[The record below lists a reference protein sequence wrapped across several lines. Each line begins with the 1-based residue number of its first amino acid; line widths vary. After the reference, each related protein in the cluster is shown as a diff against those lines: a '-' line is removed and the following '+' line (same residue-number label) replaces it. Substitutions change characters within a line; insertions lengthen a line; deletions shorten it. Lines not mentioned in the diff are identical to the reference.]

1 MSDKLEKR
9 SRNNK
14 VQLKG
19 RMKSFIM
26 FLPNMVMLLGRLMK
40 DSRVPTAEKALFA
53 AAIVY
58 VISPLDFIPDV
69 FPFIGQVD
77 DIYVVALTLIRL
89 ISRTNE
95 DVVRENWSGG
105 GDIVGLIDSVA
116 SLAPTFLPKRIS
128 RVLQN
133 RVELAPAGQILR
145 NVTDR
150 RQPVVIEVKPEA
162 ETLKEARQAASSAK
176 PVRSR

>member
-1 MSDKLEKR
+1 MSEKIVKR
-9 SRNNK
+9 SRKNK
-14 VQLKG
+14 LQLKG
-19 RMKSFIM
+19 RMRSFLM
-26 FLPNMVMLLGRLMK
+26 FLPNMVMLLGRLLK
-40 DSRVPTAEKALFA
+40 DSRVPKAEKALFL

-89 ISRTNE
+89 INRTNE

-105 GDIVGLIDSVA
+105 GDVVSLIDSIA
-116 SLAPTFLPKRIS
+116 SIAPTFLPKRIS

-133 RVELAPAGQILR
+133 RVELAPAGQIIG
-145 NVTDR
+145 NITDR
-150 RQPVVIEVKPEA
+150 RQPVVIEVRPET
-162 ETLKEARQAASSAK
+162 ERIVDGASPLGAK
-176 PVRSR
+176 PVKSR

>member
-1 MSDKLEKR
+1 MSDKIEKR
-9 SRNNK
+9 ARRGK
-14 VQLKG
+14 IQLKG
-19 RMKSFIM
+19 RMRSFIM
-26 FLPNMVMLLGRLMK
+26 FLPNMVMLLGRLLK

-77 DIYVVALTLIRL
+77 DVYVVALTLIRL
-89 ISRTNE
+89 INRTNE

-105 GDIVGLIDSVA
+105 GDIVGMIDSIA

-150 RQPVVIEVKPEA
+150 RQPVVIEVKPEVEKLSGRRVA
-162 ETLKEARQAASSAK
+162 PHDAK
-176 PVRSR
+176 ATKTH

>member
-1 MSDKLEKR
+1 MSDKLEKP
-9 SRNNK
+9 SQKNK

-19 RMKSFIM
+19 RMRSFIM

-128 RVLQN
+128 RVLRN

-162 ETLKEARQAASSAK
+162 ATLKEARQAASSAK
-176 PVRSR
+176 PARSR

>member
-1 MSDKLEKR
+1 
-9 SRNNK
+9 
-14 VQLKG
+14 
-19 RMKSFIM
+19 M

-58 VISPLDFIPDV
+58 VISPIDFIPDV

-77 DIYVVALTLIRL
+77 DMYVVALCLIRL
-89 ISRTNE
+89 INRTNE

-105 GDIVGLIDSVA
+105 GDIVGMIDSIA

-150 RQPVVIEVKPEA
+150 RQPVVIEIQPDRERIRNADVEPSE
-162 ETLKEARQAASSAK
+162 AK
-176 PVRSR
+176 PARSR